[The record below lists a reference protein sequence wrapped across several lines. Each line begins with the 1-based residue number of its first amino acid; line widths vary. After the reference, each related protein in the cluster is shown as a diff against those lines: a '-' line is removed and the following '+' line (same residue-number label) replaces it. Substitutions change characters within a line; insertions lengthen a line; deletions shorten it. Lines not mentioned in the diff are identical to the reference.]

1 MRNAAFLAVGI
12 LLILVQSNLY
22 RIIGPLHI
30 HGATPSLTLPLIIFL
45 GVHEASMVR
54 GAGLAFVLGYAMDLF
69 ASAPIGLF
77 AFVSV
82 GIWWLSRVAGVRLT
96 AQTTL
101 TRMSLAFGFALVQSA
116 MILTLLAIFGA
127 DTKRP
132 LEIGTVVL
140 PNAIATAL
148 VSPLIFVIAQRL
160 HQSTLA
166 VHSAADG
173 AQR

>member
-45 GVHEASMVR
+45 GVHEASIVR
-54 GAGLAFVLGYAMDLF
+54 GAGLAFALGYAMDLF
-69 ASAPIGLF
+69 ASAPMGLF

-96 AQTTL
+96 AQTPL

-132 LEIGTVVL
+132 LEIGTIVL
-140 PNAIATAL
+140 PNAISTAV
-148 VSPLIFVIAQRL
+148 VSPIIFAIAQRL

-166 VHSAADG
+166 AHSTPEG